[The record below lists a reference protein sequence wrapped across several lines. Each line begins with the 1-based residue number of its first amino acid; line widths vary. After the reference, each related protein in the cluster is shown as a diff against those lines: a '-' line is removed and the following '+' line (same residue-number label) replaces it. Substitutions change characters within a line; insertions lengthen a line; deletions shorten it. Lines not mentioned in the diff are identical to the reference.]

1 MTPGRNP
8 SSTTSAVS
16 ASRSICCLA
25 SSSVKSTVTDFL
37 PRLFGRKYVGS
48 GGGPGRTAVICRA
61 ASPPGA
67 STLMTSAP
75 RSASTCPAS
84 GPATFWV
91 KSSTRNPSSGLAG
104 LLFGILGLSLNWRVQ
119 HCGAVV
125 VLGKGGIVVG
135 GLQRQS
141 VIGQQ
146 LIQ

>member
-16 ASRSICCLA
+16 ASPRICCLPA
-25 SSSVKSTVTDFL
+25 SLVRSTVTDFL
-37 PRLFGRKYVGS
+37 PRLFGKKYVAN
-48 GGGPGRTAVICRA
+48 GGRPGRTAVICRA

-67 STLMTSAP
+67 STLIPSAP

-104 LLFGILGLSLNWRVQ
+104 LLFCILGLSLIWLVQ
-119 HCGAVV
+119 HRGAVI
-125 VLGKGGIVVG
+125 VLGKRGPVGG
-135 GLQRQS
+135 GLQR
-141 VIGQQ
+141 
-146 LIQ
+146 